1 MITKIFNYICNMK
14 KQILIGTFIVI
25 ISLIILLPKSCNRQI
40 KLPENN
46 NGWEILKNEKEKELL
61 KKDSLYLDLKIKT
74 DLKIKELEKERI
86 AQELKYLKQLNDL
99 KKKYDQEY
107 YKVSNTSIDSTISI
121 SSKHISEKIDY
132 SKFQK

>member
-40 KLPENN
+40 KLPKNN

-61 KKDSLYLDLKIKT
+61 KKDSIYLDLKIKT
-74 DLKIKELEKERI
+74 DLKIKELEKEI
-86 AQELKYLKQLNDL
+86 VAQELKYLKQLNDL
-99 KKKYDQEY
+99 KKKYEQEY

>member
-14 KQILIGTFIVI
+14 KQILIVTFVVI
-25 ISLIILLPKSCNRQI
+25 ISLVILLPKSCNRQI

-99 KKKYDQEY
+99 KKKYEQEY

-121 SSKHISEKIDY
+121 STKYISEKIDY

>member
-1 MITKIFNYICNMK
+1 MK
-14 KQILIGTFIVI
+14 KQILIVTFVVI
-25 ISLIILLPKSCNRQI
+25 ISLVILLPKSCNRQI

-46 NGWEILKNEKEKELL
+46 NGWEILKSEKEKELL

-86 AQELKYLKQLNDL
+86 VQELKYLKQLNDL
-99 KKKYDQEY
+99 KKKYEQEY

-121 SSKHISEKIDY
+121 STKYISEKIDY

>member
-1 MITKIFNYICNMK
+1 MK
-14 KQILIGTFIVI
+14 KQILIVIFIVI
-25 ISLIILLPKSCNRQI
+25 ISLVILLPKNCNRQI

-46 NGWEILKNEKEKELL
+46 KGWEILKNEKEKELL

-86 AQELKYLKQLNDL
+86 VQELKYLKQLNDL
-99 KKKYDQEY
+99 KKKYEQEY

-121 SSKHISEKIDY
+121 STKYISEKIDY

>member
-1 MITKIFNYICNMK
+1 MVTKIFNYICNMK
-14 KQILIGTFIVI
+14 KQILIVIFIVI
-25 ISLIILLPKSCNRQI
+25 ISLVILLPKNCNRQI

-46 NGWEILKNEKEKELL
+46 KGWEILKNEKEKELL

-86 AQELKYLKQLNDL
+86 VQELKYLKQLNDL
-99 KKKYDQEY
+99 KKKYEQEY

-121 SSKHISEKIDY
+121 STKYISEKIDY

>member
-40 KLPENN
+40 KLPKNN

-61 KKDSLYLDLKIKT
+61 KKDSIYLDLKIKT
-74 DLKIKELEKERI
+74 DLKIKKLEKEI
-86 AQELKYLKQLNDL
+86 VAQELKYLKQLNDL
-99 KKKYDQEY
+99 KKKYEQEY

>member
-14 KQILIGTFIVI
+14 KQILIVTFVVI
-25 ISLIILLPKSCNRQI
+25 ISLVILLPKSCNRQI

>member
-1 MITKIFNYICNMK
+1 MK
-14 KQILIGTFIVI
+14 KQILIVIFIVI
-25 ISLIILLPKSCNRQI
+25 ISLVILLPKNCNRQI

-46 NGWEILKNEKEKELL
+46 KGWEILKNEKEKELL

-86 AQELKYLKQLNDL
+86 VQELKYLKQLNDL
-99 KKKYDQEY
+99 KKKYEQEY

-121 SSKHISEKIDY
+121 STKYISVRIDY

>member
-1 MITKIFNYICNMK
+1 MK
-14 KQILIGTFIVI
+14 KQILIVTFVVI
-25 ISLIILLPKSCNRQI
+25 ISLVILLPKSCNRQI

-121 SSKHISEKIDY
+121 STKYISEKIDY

>member
-1 MITKIFNYICNMK
+1 MK

-40 KLPENN
+40 KLPKNN

-61 KKDSLYLDLKIKT
+61 KKDSIYLDLKIKT
-74 DLKIKELEKERI
+74 DLKIKKLEKEI
-86 AQELKYLKQLNDL
+86 VAQELKYLKQLNDL
-99 KKKYDQEY
+99 KKKYEQEY

-121 SSKHISEKIDY
+121 STKYISEKIDY

>member
-1 MITKIFNYICNMK
+1 MK
-14 KQILIGTFIVI
+14 KQILIVIFIVI
-25 ISLIILLPKSCNRQI
+25 ISLVILLPKNCNRQI

-46 NGWEILKNEKEKELL
+46 KGWKILKNEKEKELL

-86 AQELKYLKQLNDL
+86 VQELKYLKQLNDL
-99 KKKYDQEY
+99 KKKYEQEY

-121 SSKHISEKIDY
+121 STKYISEKIDY